1 MELLLCPLK
10 WLPYFQPTSKHDT
23 GTSMCMKVC
32 EQTTLK
38 YIYRYRSCHTE
49 ITNVQTNSLSHR
61 CIDVP
66 QSSSIQQNVNADK

>member
-38 YIYRYRSCHTE
+38 YSD
-49 ITNVQTNSLSHR
+49 LL
-61 CIDVP
+61 
-66 QSSSIQQNVNADK
+66 